1 VAVAER
7 FVARGGLGPA
17 AVPLGGLALGL
28 ATGAFVIYARV
39 EYLGL
44 AAVGAMAAACFV
56 FWRQGVYA
64 VFVVVAIEGFV
75 RNLVD
80 TPQVLLIK
88 DVMLIAIYVRVFG
101 ERLVNRQ
108 SLLPAHPANIPLLLF
123 CGVVLVQ
130 ALNPNVA
137 SIDQAV
143 VGIRTWI
150 FYLPL
155 FYVAGEMFRHGE
167 EVWRFFT
174 FLLLLAIPLSIT
186 AIYQVIAGPSAYSAL
201 GDSFAQATFVVNG
214 DPNHAGAFR
223 PNSTFAWSSHFAIF
237 IAVATI
243 LACGYMLREAGWRK
257 SVALALLAFLAAI
270 NVVEGQR
277 TFFLLL
283 PPILLLMVLW
293 HRTATTAVVLL
304 GVALAVGA
312 VLVNVVAYF
321 GSDGGNALDRPLAL
335 FSFERDSIAEHA
347 GAYLSTFIQAVQ
359 ASPIGLG
366 AGATS
371 IGTRHALGYIPLFV
385 ESVPAKVA
393 GDLSLVGLAVFGWL
407 VGTLIW
413 RSVKAHRGA
422 MRSGDLALAA
432 RSLAVLGAQVLIVYT
447 GTEIAVAAML
457 FWLLSGSLPHHSGE
471 EVGGEAP
478 AQANV

>member
-1 VAVAER
+1 
-7 FVARGGLGPA
+7 LGPA

-39 EYLGL
+39 ELLALGAL
-44 AAVGAMAAACFV
+44 AAMVVACFV

-64 VFVVVAIEGFV
+64 VFVVVAIEGFS

-80 TPQVLLIK
+80 SPQVLLIK
-88 DVMLIAIYVRVFG
+88 DVMLVAIYSRVFG

-108 SLLPAHPANIPLLLF
+108 PLLPANPVNIPLLLF

-137 SIDQAV
+137 SLDQAA

-155 FYVAGEMFRHGE
+155 FYVAGEMFRNGE
-167 EVWRFFT
+167 EVWRFFA
-174 FLLLLAIPLSIT
+174 FLLFLTIPLSII
-186 AIYQVIAGPSAYSAL
+186 AVYQVITGPSAYSAL

-214 DPNHAGAFR
+214 DPNHAAAFR

-257 SVALALLAFLAAI
+257 SVALALLGFLAAI
-270 NVVEGQR
+270 DVVEGQR

-293 HRTATTAVVLL
+293 HRTATTAMVLL
-304 GVALAVGA
+304 GVALAMGA
-312 VLVNVVAYF
+312 VLVNLVAYF
-321 GSDGGNALDRPLAL
+321 GSGTGTAWDRPLAL
-335 FSFERDSIAEHA
+335 FSFESGSIAEHA

-385 ESVPAKVA
+385 ESTPAKVV
-393 GDLSLVGLAVFGWL
+393 GDLSLAGLAVFGWL

-413 RSVKAHRGA
+413 RTIKTHRTA
-422 MRSGDLALAA
+422 MRSGDHAVAA
-432 RSLAVLGAQVLIVYT
+432 QALAVLGAQVLILYT

-457 FWLLSGSLPHHSGE
+457 FWLLSGSLTLPAGE
-471 EVGGEAP
+471 HEGSAAEVAY
-478 AQANV
+478 A

>member
-7 FVARGGLGPA
+7 YIARGGPGWTVIA
-17 AVPLGGLALGL
+17 LGGLALGL
-28 ATGAFVIYARV
+28 ATGAFVILAPIKL
-39 EYLGL
+39 LGL
-44 AAVGAMAAACFV
+44 GAVAAIAVACFI

-80 TPQVLLIK
+80 TPLVLLVK
-88 DVMLIAIYVRVFG
+88 DVMLIAIYLRVFG
-101 ERLVNRQ
+101 ERVVNRQ
-108 SLLPAHPANIPLLLF
+108 SVLPANPANLPLLLF

-137 SIDQAV
+137 SLDQAA
-143 VGIRTWI
+143 VGVHTWI
-150 FYLPL
+150 FYVPL
-155 FYVAGEMFRHGE
+155 FYVAVEMFRNGG
-167 EVWRFFT
+167 EVWRFFA
-174 FLLLLAIPLSIT
+174 FLLLLTIPLSII
-186 AIYQVIAGPSAYSAL
+186 AVYQVMAGPAAYSAL

-214 DPNHAGAFR
+214 DPNHASAFR
-223 PNSTFAWSSHFAIF
+223 PNSTFAWSSQFAIF

-257 SVALALLAFLAAI
+257 GVALALLGFLAAI
-270 NVVEGQR
+270 DIVEGQR

-283 PPILLLMVLW
+283 PPIMLLMVLW
-293 HRTATTAVVLL
+293 HRTARTSVVLF
-304 GVALAVGA
+304 GVALAIGA

-321 GSDGGNALDRPLAL
+321 ASGTGTALDRPLAL
-335 FSFERDSIAEHA
+335 FGFERDSIAEHA

-385 ESVPAKVA
+385 ESTPAKVV
-393 GDLSLVGLAVFGWL
+393 GDLSLAGLAVFCWL
-407 VGTLIW
+407 VGALMW
-413 RSVKAHRGA
+413 SGFKAHRKA
-422 MRSGDLALAA
+422 MQSGDHPRGAQA
-432 RSLAVLGAQVLIVYT
+432 LAVLGTQVVILLYT
-447 GTEIAVAAML
+447 GTDIAVAGML
-457 FWLLSGSLPHHSGE
+457 FWVLSGSLSAR
-471 EVGGEAP
+471 EAKS
-478 AQANV
+478 